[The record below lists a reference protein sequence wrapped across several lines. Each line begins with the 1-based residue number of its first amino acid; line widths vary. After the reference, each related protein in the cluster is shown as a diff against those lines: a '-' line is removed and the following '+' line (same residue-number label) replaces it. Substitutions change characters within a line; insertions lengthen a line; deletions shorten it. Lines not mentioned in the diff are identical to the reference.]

1 MALREGNRQQM
12 QLLPPSIEQYI
23 SEDAPVRVYDLFVD
37 TLDLAAM
44 GINIEP
50 LKEGN
55 PCYDPRTMLK
65 LLVYGYSYGVRSS
78 RKLERETYYNLSFI
92 WIMGGLK
99 PDHKTIAEF
108 RRKHQGAVQ
117 QALVQCVRL
126 CVKLD
131 LIAGNILFVDGSK
144 IRGNAAIKHS
154 WTKEKGQKVIEKA
167 EKRIEEVLREAEA
180 LDAEEEGQ
188 PSLVSMPTQL
198 AEPRSLQQQVEGI
211 MEELK
216 ASGKKNLNTV
226 DRECTTINGIH
237 GTGAGYTAEV
247 VVDDS
252 HGLIVSAD
260 AVSANNDLGQF
271 SIQINQ
277 AQEVLG
283 KVTEIAVA
291 DSGFADTQDLEK
303 IDKQGIQVIVPSQ
316 RLANTHPIGEF
327 DKGNFKYD
335 QANDCYICPQGEKL
349 SHHRPVSREESIE
362 YTIGNKEIC
371 LHCQQYG
378 QCTTNKTGRK
388 IMRLLA
394 EEVRERLEQEYVLPE
409 NQTIYKRRQA
419 KVELVFGHFKRNLGV
434 SSFLMRGIEGARAEI
449 GLLSMCFNVRRM
461 ITLLGQKGLINKL
474 KEVRLSQYASFFDL
488 NRLLIT
494 TFSEKDKYD
503 LGVLDIY
510 LAFIT
515 I

>member
-12 QLLPPSIEQYI
+12 QMLPPSIEQYI
-23 SEDAPVRVYDLFVD
+23 SKDAPVRVYDLFVD
-37 TLDLAAM
+37 SLDLAAM

-55 PCYDPRTMLK
+55 PGYDPRSMLK

-92 WIMGGLK
+92 WLMGGLK
-99 PDHKTIAEF
+99 PDHKTVAEF
-108 RRKHQGAVQ
+108 RRKNKGALHK
-117 QALVQCVRL
+117 ALIQCVRL

-188 PSLVSMPTQL
+188 PSLVSLPTQL
-198 AEPRSLQQQVEGI
+198 AEPSALQQKVERI
-211 MEELK
+211 MDELK

-226 DRECTTINGIH
+226 DRECTTINAIQ

-247 VVDDS
+247 VVDDK
-252 HGLIVSAD
+252 HGLIVSVD

-271 SIQINQ
+271 SGQINQ

-283 KVTEIAVA
+283 KAPEIAVA

-303 IDKQGIQVIVPSQ
+303 IDKKGIQVIVPSQ
-316 RLANTHPIGEF
+316 RLACTKPIGEF
-327 DKGNFKYD
+327 DKDNFRYEKS
-335 QANDCYICPQGEKL
+335 NDCYICPQGEKL
-349 SHHRPVSREESIE
+349 SYHRLISKEASIE
-362 YTIGNKEIC
+362 YAIEDKETC
-371 LHCQQYG
+371 LHCLWYK
-378 QCTTNKTGRK
+378 QCTTSKMGRT
-388 IMRLLA
+388 IRRLLA
-394 EEVRERLEQEYVLPE
+394 EEVRERLEQEYALPE
-409 NQTIYKRRQA
+409 NQAIYKRRQA
-419 KVELVFGHFKRNLGV
+419 KIELVFGHFKRNLGV
-434 SSFLMRGIEGARAEI
+434 SSFLMRGIAGARAEVD
-449 GLLSMCFNVRRM
+449 LLSMCFNVRRLM
-461 ITLLGQKGLINKL
+461 TLLGQEGLIKKL
-474 KEVRLSQYASFFDL
+474 KEVMLSQDASFFGL
-488 NRLLIT
+488 HKLLT
-494 TFSEKDKYD
+494 TVFP
-503 LGVLDIY
+503 G
-510 LAFIT
+510 
-515 I
+515 